1 MTLMNMVPAFGE
13 VVFTGGGDGLVH
25 ELFVVLI
32 IGICCALIWAVGRWF
47 IQKLAAPALVM
58 TIWNG
63 FFLLVGLIVVV
74 NFLLGLA
81 GHPFIRM

>member
-1 MTLMNMVPAFGE
+1 MTILKTAPVFGD
-13 VVFTGGGDGLVH
+13 VVFAGGDGLVH
-25 ELFVVLI
+25 SLFVVLI
-32 IGICCALIWAVGRWF
+32 IGLCVALIWAAGRWF

-74 NFLLGLA
+74 NFLLSLT
-81 GHPFIRM
+81 GHPFIHM

>member
-1 MTLMNMVPAFGE
+1 MTSLRTLPAFGE

-25 ELFVVLI
+25 QLFLVLI
-32 IGICCALIWAVGRWF
+32 IGICVALIWAVGRWF

-63 FFLLVGLIVVV
+63 FFLLVGLIVVI

-81 GHPFIRM
+81 GHSFIRF